1 MSYAC
6 CSWEEL
12 LAETIGVASVLLLV
26 AVGAGEP
33 SFALYHQPE
42 GEVCTML
49 RRSQAAEQLA

>member
-1 MSYAC
+1 M
-6 CSWEEL
+6 
-12 LAETIGVASVLLLV
+12 AETIGVASVLLLV

-49 RRSQAAEQLA
+49 RRSQAAEQLT